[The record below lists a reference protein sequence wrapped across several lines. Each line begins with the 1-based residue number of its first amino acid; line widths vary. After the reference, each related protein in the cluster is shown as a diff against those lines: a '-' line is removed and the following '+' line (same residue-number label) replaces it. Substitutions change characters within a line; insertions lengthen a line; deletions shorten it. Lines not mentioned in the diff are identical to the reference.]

1 MATIRP
7 QQLAPVNYGDS
18 NQLLQAAQRLMQ
30 QGVGGITDTF
40 NQYRQNVVDRNT
52 NAALTAL
59 SGAQSLGDLAGA
71 QQQAQNIVR
80 AANGDVDSAAVLRL
94 QQALPDTLLNRAN
107 SQNRLTEF
115 DQQQHDTPL
124 LNQAMALYAA
134 GDNAGA
140 SNLLSQV
147 QGDASRALAF
157 GANRADQ
164 RFSQGIQQQQLGI
177 QRAGLA
183 MRQQA
188 AAQRAAQQ
196 TAGARQLQN
205 LYKAITGNNAEASN
219 ADTTA
224 AVKYENERQRAREN
238 DNPLNNSKSNV
249 DSAVGAIN
257 DQSWFVN
264 RGNRL
269 NALANQLDPDGKLTD
284 SQKVNLLQG
293 MNSVFEQNNGW
304 FTGGNPDKAALDWG
318 KDAIDRLEKA
328 QANQLKNTR
337 SQIENKRSVQNQ
349 RQLLLLQSLLGNG
362 LSGPLTQQLLN
373 IDDED

>member
-134 GDNAGA
+134 GDTAGA

-147 QGDASRALAF
+147 QGDASKALAF

-205 LYKAITGNNAEASN
+205 LYKAITGNNAEASD

-224 AVKYENERQRAREN
+224 AVKYENERQRAIEK

-304 FTGGNPDKAALDWG
+304 FSGGNPDKAALDWG

-328 QANQLKNTR
+328 QSNQLKNTKA
-337 SQIENKRSVQNQ
+337 QIENKRSVQNQ
-349 RQLLLLQSLLGNG
+349 RQLLLLQGLLGNG

>member
-80 AANGDVDSAAVLRL
+80 AANGDGDSAAVLRL

-115 DQQQHDTPL
+115 DQQQHDTQL

-134 GDNAGA
+134 GDTAGA

-147 QGDASRALAF
+147 QGDASKALAF

-205 LYKAITGNNAEASN
+205 LYKAITGNNAEASD

-224 AVKYENERQRAREN
+224 AVKYENERQRAIEK

-304 FTGGNPDKAALDWG
+304 FSGGNPDKAALDWG

-328 QANQLKNTR
+328 QSNQLKNTKA
-337 SQIENKRSVQNQ
+337 QIENKRSVQNQ
-349 RQLLLLQSLLGNG
+349 RQLL
-362 LSGPLTQQLLN
+362 
-373 IDDED
+373 

>member
-80 AANGDVDSAAVLRL
+80 AANGDGDSAAVLRL
-94 QQALPDTLLNRAN
+94 QQALQDTLLNRAN

-115 DQQQHDTPL
+115 DQKQHDTPL

-134 GDNAGA
+134 GDTAGA

-147 QGDASRALAF
+147 QGDASKALAF

-205 LYKAITGNNAEASN
+205 LYKAITGNNAEASD

-224 AVKYENERQRAREN
+224 AVKYENERQRAIEK

-304 FTGGNPDKAALDWG
+304 FSGGNPDKAALDWG

-328 QANQLKNTR
+328 QSNQLKNTKA
-337 SQIENKRSVQNQ
+337 QIENKRSVQNQ
-349 RQLLLLQSLLGNG
+349 RQLLLLQGLLGNG

>member
-134 GDNAGA
+134 GDTAGA

-147 QGDASRALAF
+147 QGDASKALAF

-362 LSGPLTQQLLN
+362 LNGPLTQQLLN

>member
-134 GDNAGA
+134 GDTAGA

-147 QGDASRALAF
+147 QGDASKALAF

-224 AVKYENERQRAREN
+224 AVKYENERQRAKEN